1 MSWLIVPVL
10 SMTLTGHANAERS
23 PSHRVP
29 AAAPATVL
37 AASSAVIDSRDGRL
51 RFSVSASLVKD
62 RRRRVLVIGISAT
75 NTSANPEGVL
85 LWAPELRGRTGQMS
99 GGTFRATSGWGIEG
113 RAGVRPPVSCEGADP
128 RTKRLEP
135 GGTTST
141 ERILVDG
148 DYPFV
153 DELRSRAAVQ
163 LVVKLW
169 TACVDVDDRIG
180 MTVWWNGSQPVLEVV
195 APAPTSWPR

>member
-1 MSWLIVPVL
+1 MKLLIISAL
-10 SMTLTGHANAERS
+10 GMTLIGHASAKPRPLHNGA
-23 PSHRVP
+23 P
-29 AAAPATVL
+29 AAPTVL
-37 AASSAVIDSRDGRL
+37 AVSSAAVDSSDGRL
-51 RFSVSASLVKD
+51 RFSVSASVLKD
-62 RRRRVLVIGISAT
+62 GRRRELVIGISAT
-75 NTSANPEGVL
+75 NKSASPEGVL
-85 LWAPELRGRTGQMS
+85 LQVPELRGRTGQMS
-99 GGTFRATSGWGIEG
+99 GGHFRATSGWGIEG
-113 RAGVRPPVSCEGADP
+113 RAGLRPPSSCDGADP
-128 RTKRLEP
+128 RTTRLDP

-163 LVVKLW
+163 LVVRSW

-180 MTVWWNGSQPVLEVV
+180 MTLWWNGSRPVVEVV